1 VRKLRTEQ
9 LAGSL
14 LTIMLL
20 FLSLLLISSYGF
32 ASGITGLRLDIN
44 DRVTSPDL
52 NRRSLDMIWNERVI
66 DTIVQSIVIFSSVA
80 AVSLIFKG
88 WLKE

>member
-1 VRKLRTEQ
+1 LRTEQ

-20 FLSLLLISSYGF
+20 FLLLLLISSYGF

-44 DRVTSPDL
+44 DRVKSPDL
-52 NRRSLDMIWNERVI
+52 NIRSLDMIWNERVI
-66 DTIVQSIVIFSSVA
+66 DTIVQSIVIFSSVT